1 MSALPKPLVLLGASV
16 RTAGTALRLRY
27 GSGAVTAQHRTWRTL
42 MGRFAT
48 TVHGRAAHLG
58 AGLSYAQFQAR
69 VPLQTYEQITPLI
82 ERMKRG
88 EADMLWPGQ
97 CSFYALSAGTTTG
110 RSKSLPVTGEMIAH
124 FRRATLAAEFYY
136 TARAGHAG
144 VFRGRHLFLG
154 GSTALAP
161 LPETRPFEAYA
172 GDLSSI
178 IAFSLPAWAEK
189 HLYEPGSEIARIDDW
204 DAKIKA
210 IAERCWQ
217 RDITLLAGMPS
228 WLLFLAEALRA
239 RARSH
244 QRPISQ
250 LKEIWPNLECL
261 VHSGIP
267 IGPFADELRQ
277 TLGLGVNFHEVYTSA
292 EGFIAAQD
300 REASHGLRLMADAG
314 LFFEFL
320 PMRDY
325 DESRLASLGAKAVP
339 LEGVKTGVD
348 YALLLTTPAG
358 LCRYALGD
366 VVRFLATE
374 PPRLIYVGRTRLQLR
389 AFGENVVEKEITDAL
404 AGVCA
409 RHGWQIVNFHTA
421 PVFTSSLTGQTR
433 GRHEWWVELKP
444 GTIETPTGPA
454 LAAELDTA
462 LQHLNADY
470 AARRKS
476 GILDSPVVRLVMP
489 GVFEQWM
496 RHRSRW
502 GGQHKMPRCRSD
514 REIADELAQLARF
527 HA

>member
-1 MSALPKPLVLLGASV
+1 MSALPKPLVLLGANV
-16 RTAGTALRLRY
+16 RTAVMALRLRY
-27 GSGAVTAQHRTWRTL
+27 GNDLVGAQHRTWRAL
-42 MGRFAT
+42 MGRFACT
-48 TVHGRAAHLG
+48 DCGRAAHLG

-69 VPLQTYEQITPLI
+69 VPLQTYEQIAPLI
-82 ERMKRG
+82 ERMMRG
-88 EADMLWPGQ
+88 EADMLWPGR
-97 CSFYALSAGTTTG
+97 CSFYARSAGTTTG
-110 RSKSLPVTGEMIAH
+110 YPKSLPVTGEMMAH
-124 FRRATLAAEFYY
+124 FRRAALAAGYYY
-136 TARAGHAG
+136 TARTGHAG
-144 VFRGRHLFLG
+144 VLRGRHLFLG

-161 LPETRPFEAYA
+161 LPESRPFEAY
-172 GDLSSI
+172 GGELSSI
-178 IAFSLPAWAEK
+178 VAFSLPAWVEK
-189 HLYEPGSEIARIDDW
+189 HLYEPGAEIAQIGDW

-210 IAERCWQ
+210 ITERCWQ

-228 WLLFLAEALRA
+228 WLLCLAEALRA

-244 QRPISQ
+244 QRPINQ
-250 LKEIWPNLECL
+250 LQEIWPNLECL
-261 VHSGIP
+261 VHGGIP

-277 TLGLGVNFHEVYTSA
+277 VVGPGVNFHEVYAAA

-300 REASHGLRLMADAG
+300 TDSSQGLRLMADAG

-325 DESRLASLGAKAVP
+325 DESRLASLGGKAVP
-339 LEGVKTGVD
+339 LEGVRPGVD
-348 YALLLTTPAG
+348 YALLVTTPAG
-358 LCRYALGD
+358 LCRHALGD
-366 VVRFLATE
+366 VVRFLTTK
-374 PPRLIYVGRTRLQLR
+374 PPRLIYVGRTKLQLR
-389 AFGENVVEKEITDAL
+389 AFGENVIEKEITDAL
-404 AGVCA
+404 TGVCA

-421 PVFTSSLTGQTR
+421 PIFASSLTGQTR

-454 LAAELDTA
+454 LAAELDA
-462 LQHLNADY
+462 ELQRLNADY
-470 AARRKS
+470 TARRKS
-476 GILDSPVVRLVMP
+476 GVLEPPVVRLVMP